1 MKRLCLTI
9 SAVACVFA
17 AAAQNAD
24 SLAGVYMNGEDW
36 FALRRHVEQRR
47 GEMSPFFVT
56 FSEALV
62 YGYFNRPQESCEA
75 IDRLI
80 DDYGDELGF
89 DNVMSMTVQKAL
101 TLGNSGRNAEA
112 AAAIGRFRERMADRL
127 TAEQTAMLRSQE
139 TLCGELS
146 RYRLFVRADER
157 ATVDIPFRF
166 DTLNERNAYM
176 MVLDGEL
183 NGRPFDVVFDTGAGV
198 NVVSPEVAERCGM
211 EFLDAAVSAAG
222 ITSAAGRIAVAR
234 EFRLGGV
241 VLENVPFYVLDL
253 RTGNEQADEYLSRL
267 QVIMGVPT
275 MDALGNIR
283 LDIGR
288 KVMTVSDRPFDDDDT
303 GWADLCCVNGNMRIE
318 ARQPDGGRLTFTLDT
333 GSQSSSF
340 NPNYYIRNRERLEA
354 AGHRD
359 SIGVAGFG
367 GAVRTEVLTIPYE
380 RIEVGG
386 HMCYLCNV
394 AVHLPDNAAGHMFNR
409 LDGTLGLDLFLHFTY
424 VYLDME
430 RMRLGTRY

>member
-1 MKRLCLTI
+1 
-9 SAVACVFA
+9 
-17 AAAQNAD
+17 
-24 SLAGVYMNGEDW
+24 MNGEDW

-47 GEMSPFFVT
+47 GEMSPFLAT

-80 DDYGDELGF
+80 DTYGDELGF
-89 DNVMSMTVQKAL
+89 DNAMSMTVQKAL
-101 TLGNSGRNAEA
+101 NLSGSGRNAEA
-112 AAAIGRFRERMADRL
+112 VAAIRDFRERVSDDL
-127 TAEQTAMLRSQE
+127 TEEQTAMLRSQE
-139 TLCGELS
+139 KLCGELAK
-146 RYRLFVRADER
+146 YRLFARRDDGSPTDV
-157 ATVDIPFRF
+157 PFRL
-166 DTLNERNAYM
+166 DTLGPNAYM
-176 MVLDGEL
+176 LMLEGEL

-211 EFLDAAVSAAG
+211 EFLDTAVSASG

-234 EFRLGGV
+234 EFRLGDI

-275 MDALGNIR
+275 MNVLGSIR

-288 KVMTVSDRPFDDDDT
+288 KMMTVSDRPFTDEEI

-318 ARQPDGGRLTFTLDT
+318 ARQPDGGRLTLSMDT

-394 AVHLPDNAAGHMFNR
+394 AVYLPDNAAGHMFNR
-409 LDGTLGLDLFLHFTY
+409 LDGTLGLDLFLHFRY

>member
-1 MKRLCLTI
+1 MKRFCFAFAALF
-9 SAVACVFA
+9 CVFA
-17 AAAQNAD
+17 AEAQNAD
-24 SLAGVYMNGEDW
+24 SLAGAYMNGEDW

-80 DDYGDELGF
+80 DTYGDELGF

-101 TLGNSGRNAEA
+101 TLGSSGRNAEA
-112 AAAIGRFRERMADRL
+112 VAAIRDFRERASDDF
-127 TAEQTAMLRSQE
+127 TEEQTAMLRSQE
-139 TLCGELS
+139 KLCGELAK
-146 RYRLFVRADER
+146 YRLFARRDDGSPTDV
-157 ATVDIPFRF
+157 PFRL
-166 DTLNERNAYM
+166 DTLGPNAYM
-176 MVLDGEL
+176 LMLEGEL
-183 NGRPFDVVFDTGAGV
+183 NGLPFDVVFDTGAGV

-211 EFLDAAVSAAG
+211 EFLDAAVSASG

-275 MDALGNIR
+275 MNVLGNIR

-288 KVMTVSDRPFDDDDT
+288 RTMTVSDRPFADDEI

-340 NPNYYIRNRERLEA
+340 NPNYYIRNKERLEA

-409 LDGTLGLDLFLHFTY
+409 LDGTLGLDLFLHFKY